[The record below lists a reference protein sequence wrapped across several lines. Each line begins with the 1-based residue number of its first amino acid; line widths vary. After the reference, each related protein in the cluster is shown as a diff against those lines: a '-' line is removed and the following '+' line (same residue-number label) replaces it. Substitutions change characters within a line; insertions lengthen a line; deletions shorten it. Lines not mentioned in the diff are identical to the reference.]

1 LKLINKIINSIRTAA
16 NYNPEAESSPQCILW
31 TDKERLWEKTVETL
45 RGEMP
50 ELLVLGE
57 YKPEVHMGPAI
68 WLRVALSG
76 LVESYTVPV
85 GKTPVL
91 YLPGVSRQ
99 DIRAVESCPEELKP
113 LAELQYCGTIWSQ
126 VNSRDWTPLAY
137 FKTNKGGL
145 GLSIQQD
152 DQTIEALERALVK
165 LLFED
170 IDSLKNEYLD
180 KDYFNALL
188 TGGDPVRD
196 VLNWINDPDSFK
208 KSKTNEEWSAF
219 VEICTSKLQF
229 NPEQDTIYTAA
240 EKIAWKEPQW
250 DSVWDRFCEAPAKYN
265 AIPQVMR
272 NIVMPLGIEPDRSP
286 QWNDQQE
293 EILRKELNK
302 LVGLAEHNARDKV
315 IELEKA
321 HGVRRNF
328 VWADSGDAPLAK
340 ALYWLNIIAEHTQKI
355 ITGSTSEI
363 IGAYED
369 WGWEADNAVSRAMQ
383 LVKKQDDIDAV
394 TNAIRSM
401 YISWIDE
408 CARNLQKA
416 IDNNPIKTAT
426 SEHIHGEC
434 ILFVDGLK
442 YDMAKQVSNSLS
454 ALGYDVINQS
464 RLAELPSL
472 TATCKPALMPIA
484 DELIGL
490 EVDNEDFC
498 PVIKETNQK
507 AVSQRLESLMKKKG
521 WKVLKHGDYR
531 REIEDNAWLDYSH
544 IDEDGHSLGWRIV
557 QNFNRYID
565 EIVDKVETL
574 FSNGWSKVRIVA
586 DHGWLMMPGG
596 LPKATI
602 AASLVDSKWG
612 RTAAIKPGALLDGN
626 YYQWYWNPSVHF
638 VLAEGVSCYRANTEY
653 THGGISLQ
661 ESILL
666 DLIVSDPNGSN
677 GTVLTITD
685 IVWKGMRCKVAA
697 EGQVEDLRLDIRTKP
712 AMPETSIVMGVKEFT
727 SDGITS
733 VVVDD
738 DIYEG
743 KSAFLVVLDENEKV
757 VYQIATIIGGEQ

>member
-1 LKLINKIINSIRTAA
+1 MKLINKIVNSIRTAA

-31 TDKERLWEKTVETL
+31 TDKERLWEKTVEAL

-57 YKPEVHMGPAI
+57 YKPEVHRGPAI

-76 LVESYTVPV
+76 LIESYTVPV

-113 LAELQYCGTIWSQ
+113 LAELQYRGTIWSQ

-137 FKTNKGGL
+137 FKTQKGGL
-145 GLSIQQD
+145 GLNIQQD

-170 IDSLKNEYLD
+170 IDSFKNEYLD

-196 VLNWINDPDSFK
+196 VLNWINDTDSFK
-208 KSKTNEEWSAF
+208 KSKSDEEWSAF
-219 VEICTSKLQF
+219 VEICISKLQF

-293 EILRKELNK
+293 EMLRKELNK

-315 IELEKA
+315 IELEKT
-321 HGVRRNF
+321 HGVRRKF
-328 VWADSGDAPLAK
+328 VWADSGDAPFAK

-355 ITGSTSEI
+355 ITGNTSEI
-363 IGAYED
+363 IEAYED
-369 WGWEADNAVSRAMQ
+369 WGWEVDNAVSRAMQ
-383 LVKKQDDIDAV
+383 LVKKQDDIDTV

-416 IDNNPIKTAT
+416 IDNNPIKTVS
-426 SEHIHGEC
+426 SEHINGEC

-442 YDMAKQVSNSLS
+442 YDIAKQVSNSLS
-454 ALGYDVINQS
+454 ALGYDVMNQS

-531 REIEDNAWLDYSH
+531 RETEDNAWLDYSH
-544 IDEDGHSLGWRIV
+544 VDEDGHSLGWRIV

-574 FSNGWSKVRIVA
+574 FTNGWSKVRIVA

-612 RTAAIKPGALLDGN
+612 RTAAVKPGALIDGN
-626 YYQWYWNPSVHF
+626 FYQWYWNPGVHF

-666 DLIVSDPNGSN
+666 DLIVSDPNDSN

-743 KSAFLVVLDENEKV
+743 KTAFLVVLDENEKV